1 MSELSGPDTPWILVT
16 NDDGIESPAL
26 VPLLTELASVAPVR
40 ALVPARERSWS
51 SKTMSRFESLAVTE
65 VQVGGGLTV
74 MTASGSPAD
83 CANLG
88 IFSLWPTPPSLVVS
102 GINMGANAGLS
113 FLLSSGTVGA
123 AMEGVLSG
131 IPAVASSVKL
141 RNADYR
147 RWTARANLDDL
158 NGLWR
163 NAAIVSCEIAAE
175 VLSGGLP
182 DGASMLSVNMPS
194 DTRPETPRRFAGVTP
209 TTYGA
214 FYART
219 DGGCYEHELT
229 GLQVLEDE
237 DGDMAAIERGEVAIT
252 PLQFTFEVA
261 VRGEDRRRFE
271 RHSAAPT
278 TPQADDTSARA

>member
-1 MSELSGPDTPWILVT
+1 MSELSGTDSPWVLVT
-16 NDDGIESPAL
+16 NDDGMESPAL
-26 VPLLTELASVAPVR
+26 MPLLTELASVAPVR
-40 ALVPARERSWS
+40 ALVPAEERSWS

-65 VQVGGGLTV
+65 VQVGGDLTV
-74 MTASGSPAD
+74 MTLNGSPAD

-88 IFSLWPTPPSLVVS
+88 IFSLWPTRPSLVVS

-141 RNADYR
+141 RDADYR
-147 RWTARANLDDL
+147 RWTERAELDDL
-158 NGLWR
+158 NGLWQS
-163 NAAIVSCEIAAE
+163 AAIVSSEIAAE

-182 DGASMLSVNMPS
+182 DGASMLSVNMPP
-194 DTRPETPRRFAGVTP
+194 DTTPETPRRFAGVTP

-219 DGGCYEHELT
+219 EGGCYQHELA
-229 GLQVLEDE
+229 GLQVLEDD

-261 VRGEDRRRFE
+261 VRAEDRRRFE
-271 RHSAAPT
+271 RSASRNTSP
-278 TPQADDTSARA
+278 PDETSARA